1 MRMTFRGA
9 ARALFCAAA
18 FAASVAL
25 LGGCHEGN
33 ANAVP
38 ANITV
43 DDRQMVLHAVN
54 VYPTQNANDYN
65 GAILVVDI
73 TYTNTDPIPQTIQP
87 NKFVLIDQQTLAQ
100 YHGLDGGDI
109 HVPQPAVYTQLDPS
123 KAIDLSLGFRVPPT
137 LIAAHLSY
145 SP

>member
-1 MRMTFRGA
+1 MTFRGA
-9 ARALFCAAA
+9 AKALFFAAA
-18 FAASVAL
+18 LAASTAV

-33 ANAVP
+33 NNAVP

-43 DDRQMVLHAVN
+43 DDKQIVLHAVH

-65 GAILVVDI
+65 GAIVVVDI
-73 TYTNTDPIPQTIQP
+73 TYTNTDPIPQAIQP

-109 HVPQPAVYTQLDPS
+109 HVPQPAVNTQLDPS
-123 KAIDLSLGFRVPPT
+123 KQIDLSLGFRVPAS

>member
-1 MRMTFRGA
+1 MIFQGA
-9 ARALFCAAA
+9 AKALFCAAVL
-18 FAASVAL
+18 AASTAL
-25 LGGCHEGN
+25 LGFGCHEGSSS
-33 ANAVP
+33 AVP

-43 DDRQMVLHAVN
+43 DDKQMVLHGVH

-73 TYTNTDPIPQTIQP
+73 TYTNTDPIPQVIQP

-100 YHGLDGGDI
+100 YHALDGGDI
-109 HVPQPAVYTQLDPS
+109 HVPQPAVNTQLDPS
-123 KAIDLSLGFRVPPT
+123 KQIDLSLGFRVPAT
-137 LIAAHLSY
+137 VIAAHLSY